1 VHLGANAILQL
12 QRFQVGLKIDT
23 DSDRTEGNH
32 VPTAQIS
39 ESVAK
44 NLHGE
49 DVNEIMAKCKSP
61 DQTDN
66 EICVFRTRDTARR
79 SGQRDVKPSF
89 GGGRKTGEEHGQER
103 VDGIKSGSSS
113 SGNGN
118 VGGGKKFIPSRDE
131 GGWRRDRGH
140 KRQDT
145 DQNEDIWG
153 TARGQ
158 KTDPWG
164 HDDRFQ
170 KEDDFYGKQSQRG
183 EGTFRPR
190 NRGGS
195 SGNWRDRKG
204 TEEKDQM
211 STPKSETNETESKPT
226 LVAPPLL
233 TEEENWD

>member
-1 VHLGANAILQL
+1 MHLGANAILQL

-23 DSDRTEGNH
+23 DSDGTEVNH

-44 NLHGE
+44 NSHGE
-49 DVNEIMAKCKSP
+49 DVNEIMAKGKSP
-61 DQTDN
+61 DQTVEN
-66 EICVFRTRDTARR
+66 CAIRTRDTVRT
-79 SGQRDVKPSF
+79 GPHDVKLSH
-89 GGGRKTGEEHGQER
+89 GGGKKTGDEHGQAR

-131 GGWRRDRGH
+131 GAWRRDRGH
-140 KRQDT
+140 RRQDT
-145 DQNEDIWG
+145 DHGEDLWG
-153 TARGQ
+153 TTRGQ
-158 KTDPWG
+158 KVDPWG
-164 HDDRFQ
+164 HDDRFE
-170 KEDDFYGKQSQRG
+170 KVDDFYGKQSQRG

-204 TEEKDQM
+204 TEGKDQM
-211 STPKSETNETESKPT
+211 STPKSETNETESQPT
-226 LVAPPLL
+226 LMAPPPLP
-233 TEEENWD
+233 EEENWD